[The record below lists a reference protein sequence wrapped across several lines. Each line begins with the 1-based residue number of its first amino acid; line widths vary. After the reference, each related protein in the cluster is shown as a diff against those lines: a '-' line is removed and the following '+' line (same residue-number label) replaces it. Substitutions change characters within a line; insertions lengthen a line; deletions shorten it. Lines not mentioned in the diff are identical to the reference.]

1 MTSDKY
7 SEALALQQ
15 KGYSMQEI
23 GQELGMGK
31 SSVHRLLSSPPDYS
45 SDPETDSETQE
56 ETFLARAGTDGNGN
70 SAAQVAYPA
79 DITPLRYELERLR
92 MEQEHERYME
102 DAATRRVVAQNTN
115 LNLTL
120 QNAFANAEKIMAQKE
135 QAQKQ
140 HILNTQDRK
149 LVAEYKELYVAFEA
163 QVEEATWE
171 RDDWEKFRSDC
182 SDLIETVETFAAE
195 KLHLVSEDLVVF
207 CNLQTLDNLASGII
221 EGHTGWFKSAVL
233 DTTLSD
239 EADEEFEGLQEN
251 IYSIGDSYGPKSL

>member
-171 RDDWEKFRSDC
+171 R
-182 SDLIETVETFAAE
+182 ETVETFAAE